1 MNEKI
6 TFQNSKG
13 QTLVGTLTP
22 SDSNAPIAIFVHGYR
37 SNKEGSKAKK
47 LAKDLPEKGIALF
60 AIDLSGRGESE
71 GKFEDITLTQYI
83 DDVKCA
89 IDEISKRTEKIAL
102 IGSSLGGIVSLQEVT
117 KDKRVNVL
125 VLLSPISV
133 YPHKNTGE
141 YSSENIEKWKNQGYM
156 FTESQRL
163 GKLKVNYTYYEDG
176 IKYNDYEVYEDIK
189 IPVLIIHGNSDDQ
202 VPIEGSKKLLKHLE
216 NSKFIEL
223 EGADHKYTKQEDFD
237 KVIQETTKFIQDKL
251 K

>member
-1 MNEKI
+1 
-6 TFQNSKG
+6 
-13 QTLVGTLTP
+13 
-22 SDSNAPIAIFVHGYR
+22 
-37 SNKEGSKAKK
+37 
-47 LAKDLPEKGIALF
+47 
-60 AIDLSGRGESE
+60 
-71 GKFEDITLTQYI
+71 
-83 DDVKCA
+83 
-89 IDEISKRTEKIAL
+89 
-102 IGSSLGGIVSLQEVT
+102 
-117 KDKRVNVL
+117 
-125 VLLSPISV
+125 
-133 YPHKNTGE
+133 
-141 YSSENIEKWKNQGYM
+141 
-156 FTESQRL
+156 L